1 MTFALVVFSSS
12 TTASRLKR
20 LAVANQLLGVSLT
33 QSPRAISQN
42 GCAYALRC
50 PIQVLPALRALAG
63 HYQVKH
69 GFVYKEL
76 TDAAGR
82 KMYQQIQG

>member
-20 LAVANQLLGVSLT
+20 LAALEQLQGVSLT
-33 QSPRAISQN
+33 QSPKAISQN

-50 PIQVLPALRALAG
+50 PVHLLPALLALADR
-63 HYQVKH
+63 YQVKH

-76 TDAAGR
+76 TDEAGR
-82 KMYQQIQG
+82 KMYQQIRG